1 MTKWKHIHME
11 DFDVC
16 CQKALQK
23 KEAFPR
29 TDYYQYLKRKEMV
42 SFYLT
47 FISLMTSGLNI
58 FS

>member
-1 MTKWKHIHME
+1 ME

-16 CQKALQK
+16 CQNAIQK
-23 KEAFPR
+23 KEEFPR